1 MPFFDDTSFADIPLK
16 QMPTSFFSMVYFP
29 KGVATVMWCL
39 VFSTTPYTVPDE
51 ACFTCSATLFT
62 AFATSVLSLFA
73 KLVVV
78 AVTAIINEIIIFFI
92 LYIKRVILHFPRST
106 NHSLLSLPDYEHKS
120 KKIISISQISK
131 PTLYEIPFCMYQM
144 TKRRRHKSKLQLA
157 HNSWPTHAHHL
168 LCKRISAAMQAHNS
182 CCATGDTN

>member
-1 MPFFDDTSFADIPLK
+1 
-16 QMPTSFFSMVYFP
+16 MVL
-29 KGVATVMWCL
+29 GVLNHTIHCAGWSLLYLLGYAFYGICHIGV
-39 VFSTTPYTVPDE
+39 V
-51 ACFTCSATLFT
+51 TLCKT
-62 AFATSVLSLFA
+62 GCGGSYHHHQRNHNLLHTL
-73 KLVVV
+73 
-78 AVTAIINEIIIFFI
+78 
-92 LYIKRVILHFPRST
+92 LYIKRVILHVPRST
-106 NHSLLSLPDYEHKS
+106 IFSFLPLPDYERKS

-131 PTLYEIPFCMYQM
+131 PTLYEMSFCMYQM